1 MKTISPSKKKKKKK
15 RKSVFLLTMLFALQK
30 LLNLFLGDFLSE
42 TYESWNVKI
51 VPACVWD
58 GACSF
63 RGGLFVKT

>member
-1 MKTISPSKKKKKKK
+1 
-15 RKSVFLLTMLFALQK
+15 MLFALQK

-51 VPACVWD
+51 VLACVWD